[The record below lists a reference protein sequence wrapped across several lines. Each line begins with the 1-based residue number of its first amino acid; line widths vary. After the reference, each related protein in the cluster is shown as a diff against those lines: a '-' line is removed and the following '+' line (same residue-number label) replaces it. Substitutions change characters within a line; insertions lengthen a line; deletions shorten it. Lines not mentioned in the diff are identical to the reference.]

1 MFAFQI
7 EEKKFTVEELTDTA
21 GDLEQLSAGG
31 NVKEAASLVLSL
43 AKVLDTKEDEADL
56 GDKEQITKVDNFLPS
71 VIDTSLLGAC
81 QSIYV
86 WYIPNGHQSGPS

>member
-7 EEKKFTVEELTDTA
+7 EEKKFSGKQLTDTA

-31 NVKEAASLVLSL
+31 NVREAASLVLSL
-43 AKVLDTKEDEADL
+43 ARVLDTQRDEVKEH
-56 GDKEQITKVDNFLPS
+56 ITEVDNFLPS

-86 WYIPNGHQSGPS
+86 WYIPNGHRSGPS

>member
-7 EEKKFTVEELTDTA
+7 EEKNFTVEELNATA
-21 GDLEQLSAGG
+21 RVLEQLSAGG

-43 AKVLDTKEDEADL
+43 ARVLDTQGDEADL
-56 GDKEQITKVDNFLPS
+56 EDKKQVTKVDNFLPS
-71 VIDTSLLGAC
+71 VIDTLLLGAC